1 MKYMR
6 LSGNGK
12 EGFVMCNEFREKILD
27 IAAELIVSPLA
38 AVAKVHE
45 IKEDLNEYETYVK
58 AKDTVMSAADDVRK
72 AAKKAYEN
80 ETVQKGVD
88 AVRETAK
95 KVSESEAF
103 TKAREGL
110 SKAEE
115 TVKEAASK
123 IHPAKE
129 AGGED
134 LCEDED
140 VPCEEAAAG
149 ETADEPAEEAKAPE
163 DEKVFNGNIEDVID
177 EVDLSGIITED
188 DAKEN
193 IPEE

>member
-1 MKYMR
+1 
-6 LSGNGK
+6 
-12 EGFVMCNEFREKILD
+12 MCNEFREKILD